1 MYKLKLTLLLCG
13 VTKMKISWSVQT
25 CAAVLEIFAVELSEG
40 LSENEV
46 ARRQKKYGLNLLPV
60 KKKTSPG
67 LLFLSQFRDFMVL
80 VLLAATVLSG
90 LLGEYSDALAII
102 AIVMVNAVLGFV
114 QEYRAERSLS
124 ALQEMVSLTARV
136 LRSGLVRLVPAE
148 ELVSGDIV
156 LLEAGDRVPADIR
169 LCQVRQL
176 SVNEAPLTGES
187 EAVLK
192 QAEPLQETGCVLG
205 ELINMAFMGT
215 HVTAGRGNG
224 VVVATGSATEMG
236 RVGHLLQ
243 EAGTQATPLQKRLGQ
258 MGRILVGCCLLI
270 CAVVVV
276 MGLARGFPAYK
287 MLMAG
292 VSLAVAAIPEGLP
305 AVVTIALASGVQRM
319 ARKKAIIRRLPA
331 VEVLGCATVICADK
345 TGTLTQNKMNVREIW
360 AGGRVY
366 QVEGDGYSPQGEFL
380 FGSRAIRPELEPD
393 LGVALKAAVLCNN
406 AGLRKGKIPLRPLWR
421 RGGGE
426 EWQVDGDPTEGALL
440 VAATRAGIWRGDL
453 ERQSSRVAEIPFD
466 GSRKRMAVVYN
477 GGQGTVV
484 YVKGAP
490 EEIAGRCSRI
500 LYGGEELA
508 FTPKLRE
515 QVLAETERMAG
526 LALRNLAVAYRPLR
540 RGEANV
546 SPDEKIE
553 SELIFAG
560 LFGMLDPPRP
570 DVPRAIAKCQTAGIK
585 TVMITGDHRTTAVA
599 VARMLRLLPP
609 DGNVLTGV
617 ELDTLSESQLRKIV
631 GKTYVYARVTP
642 EHKLRIVR
650 ALKRCGHVVAM
661 TGDGVNDAPA
671 VKEADIGIAMGRSGT
686 DVTREAAALVL
697 ADDNFAT
704 IVDAVEDGRGIYDNI
719 RKFIRFLLAC
729 NTGEVLTM
737 FLAMLLGFPLPLS
750 PIQILWINLATDGLP
765 AVALGVDPWERGA
778 MRRPPRPPREGIFA
792 RGLWQKILG
801 RGILIGFSSL
811 AVFAWSLQQGM
822 MLDEA
827 RTMVFAVLIVL
838 QLFYVFD
845 CRSER
850 AGIREVGIFTNPY
863 LVAAVALSFGLLL
876 VVLYHPSLAVVF
888 GTVPL
893 GLSHWAVILAVSL
906 FPGFLNGAVG
916 LLRSLVAPRMVV
928 VKK

>member
-1 MYKLKLTLLLCG
+1 
-13 VTKMKISWSVQT
+13 
-25 CAAVLEIFAVELSEG
+25 
-40 LSENEV
+40 
-46 ARRQKKYGLNLLPV
+46 
-60 KKKTSPG
+60 
-67 LLFLSQFRDFMVL
+67 
-80 VLLAATVLSG
+80 
-90 LLGEYSDALAII
+90 
-102 AIVMVNAVLGFV
+102 
-114 QEYRAERSLS
+114 
-124 ALQEMVSLTARV
+124 
-136 LRSGLVRLVPAE
+136 
-148 ELVSGDIV
+148 
-156 LLEAGDRVPADIR
+156 
-169 LCQVRQL
+169 
-176 SVNEAPLTGES
+176 
-187 EAVLK
+187 
-192 QAEPLQETGCVLG
+192 
-205 ELINMAFMGT
+205 
-215 HVTAGRGNG
+215 
-224 VVVATGSATEMG
+224 
-236 RVGHLLQ
+236 
-243 EAGTQATPLQKRLGQ
+243 
-258 MGRILVGCCLLI
+258 
-270 CAVVVV
+270 
-276 MGLARGFPAYK
+276 
-287 MLMAG
+287 
-292 VSLAVAAIPEGLP
+292 
-305 AVVTIALASGVQRM
+305 
-319 ARKKAIIRRLPA
+319 
-331 VEVLGCATVICADK
+331 
-345 TGTLTQNKMNVREIW
+345 
-360 AGGRVY
+360 
-366 QVEGDGYSPQGEFL
+366 
-380 FGSRAIRPELEPD
+380 
-393 LGVALKAAVLCNN
+393 
-406 AGLRKGKIPLRPLWR
+406 
-421 RGGGE
+421 
-426 EWQVDGDPTEGALL
+426 
-440 VAATRAGIWRGDL
+440 DL
-453 ERQSSRVAEIPFD
+453 ERQSSRVAEISFD
-466 GSRKRMAVVYN
+466 GSRKRMAVVYS

-508 FTPKLRE
+508 FAPKLRE

-570 DVPRAIAKCQTAGIK
+570 DVPPAIAKCQTAGIK
-585 TVMITGDHRTTAVA
+585 TVMITGDHQTTAVA

-609 DGNVLTGV
+609 DGNVLTGM
-617 ELDTLSESQLRKIV
+617 ELDTLSDAQLKKIV

-876 VVLYHPSLAVVF
+876 IVLYHPSLAVVF

-916 LLRSLVAPRMVV
+916 LLRSLVAPQMVV